1 MFELILL
8 SWLSLKS
15 LMGVELDKPF
25 CQTLKKALDDK
36 KGMVSMIDVE
46 YTWMRTKCNVINV
59 DNLDHKSIK
68 MSSETC

>member
-1 MFELILL
+1 MVESKIFD
-8 SWLSLKS
+8 
-15 LMGVELDKPF
+15 GVELDKPF

-36 KGMVSMIDVE
+36 KGMISMIDVE